1 MSPQEHYKRTVQNA
15 REQQKNEAAQRK
27 QHPLFTGL
35 FNYFPD
41 ALMEVAHASWVGSQQ
56 HTPGVP
62 IFWDRSKSTD
72 QLDCL
77 LRHAMEHGKRDSD
90 GVRHMAKAAWRA
102 LAELQLE
109 IERDR
114 GPMPVPLSVQNPEPP
129 PTPLGAEGGSFIGT
143 AKQLFGQGDVVVH
156 PLPPLSPMPP
166 WV

>member
-1 MSPQEHYKRTVQNA
+1 MSPQEHYKRTVRNA
-15 REQQKNEAAQRK
+15 QAQAKNEAAQRK
-27 QHPLFTGL
+27 QHPLFSGL

-41 ALMEVAHASWVGSQQ
+41 ALLEVAHASWVGSQQ
-56 HTPGVP
+56 HHPGAL

-77 LRHAMEHGKRDSD
+77 LRHAMDHGTRDSD

-114 GPMPVPLSVQNPEPP
+114 PQPTPVPMPVPDREPP

-143 AKQLFGQGDVVVH
+143 AKQLFGQGDVTVY
-156 PLPPLSPMPP
+156 PLPPLGIG
-166 WV
+166 